1 MIKVKKVRKGVTLIE
16 VVIAIIIIA
25 IMIIPIGNIVMK
37 TIRVNKDAEAKQKAT
52 NIAQKALDEFS
63 NYTELEVDQDGA
75 NPNRGEI
82 SLGSM
87 GNIDVDIDNNN
98 ISFKDVER
106 KIPVEKGEED
116 EKKDKGEYIVSYTM
130 KKNPDVSQD
139 LTYDTTKD
147 VDKYV
152 GILEFTDTK
161 LIIKTEISGDKF
173 VRSQPISYSGIPSI
187 KNEKNIYLH
196 IVQDDADGHIISFG
210 LYSDKEGNN
219 CKGTF
224 TMATDST
231 LKSLKIVQT
240 KEYQDYKGDDINI
253 YASTDINS
261 DNIANVEV
269 FEDKDI
275 NAKNNEKNIT
285 IYINDIFGGNVCR
298 TPKYI
303 RKTLV
308 NGQDKAKPL
317 GDLYDLTVVVKK
329 KGYLNS
335 KNEEKTVF
343 KGKASSNI
351 FMSFR

>member
-16 VVIAIIIIA
+16 VVIAIVIIA
-25 IMIIPIGNIVMK
+25 IMMIPIGNIVMK

-63 NYTELEVDQDGA
+63 NYTELKV
-75 NPNRGEI
+75 NRNAAVPRTGKI

-87 GNIDVDIDNNN
+87 GDIDVEIKNQE
-98 ISFKDVER
+98 ISFKDVEK
-106 KIPVEKGEED
+106 KITAGEKS
-116 EKKDKGEYIVSYTM
+116 EYIVNYTM
-130 KKNPDVSQD
+130 EKNPDVSQD
-139 LTYDTTKD
+139 LTYDTTRD
-147 VDKYV
+147 VDKYAA
-152 GILEFTDTK
+152 ILEFTGSQ
-161 LIIKTEISGDKF
+161 LIIKNEINGDKF
-173 VRSQPISYSGIPSI
+173 EAGVAPINYSTITASNR
-187 KNEKNIYLH
+187 KQDIYLH
-196 IVQDDADGHIISFG
+196 ILQDDEDGHIIGFG
-210 LYSDKEGNN
+210 LYSDKDGNN
-219 CKGTF
+219 PIQEVQIN
-224 TMATDST
+224 DST

-240 KEYQDYKGDDINI
+240 KEYQGYLSNDINI

-261 DNIANVEV
+261 DNIANVEL

-275 NAKNNEKNIT
+275 KSKNEKNIN
-285 IYINDIFGGNVCR
+285 IYLDDTFGGNLYR

-329 KGYLNS
+329 KGYLKS
-335 KNEEKTVF
+335 KNEEKTVY

>member
-63 NYTELEVDQDGA
+63 NYTELEVNKSA
-75 NPNRGEI
+75 ANRGNI
-82 SLGSM
+82 TLGSM
-87 GNIDVDIDNNN
+87 GNIDVEIKNQE
-98 ISFKDVER
+98 ISFKDIKKEISVGD
-106 KIPVEKGEED
+106 KEK
-116 EKKDKGEYIVSYTM
+116 YIVNYTM
-130 KKNPDVSQD
+130 EKNPDVSQD
-139 LTYDTTKD
+139 LTYDTSED

-152 GILEFTDTK
+152 GILEFTDTE
-161 LIIKTEISGDKF
+161 LIIKKIDGDEFDKGK
-173 VRSQPISYSGIPSI
+173 RISYISIPRSSEGN
-187 KNEKNIYLH
+187 KDIYLH
-196 IVQDDADGHIISFG
+196 IVQDDEDGHISSFG
-210 LYSDKEGNN
+210 IYSDREGNN
-219 CKGTF
+219 CIENFVITN
-224 TMATDST
+224 ST
-231 LKSLKIVQT
+231 LKSLKIVQSD
-240 KEYQDYKGDDINI
+240 KFQGYSGEDINI

-275 NAKNNEKNIT
+275 NTKNEKNIT
-285 IYINDIFGGNVCR
+285 IYIDDIFDRRVCR
-298 TPKYI
+298 TPKCI

-308 NGQDKAKPL
+308 GGKSKAKPL

-335 KNEEKTVF
+335 NNEEKTVF

>member
-16 VVIAIIIIA
+16 VVIAIVIIA
-25 IMIIPIGNIVMK
+25 IMMIPIGNIVMK

-63 NYTELEVDQDGA
+63 NYTELKV
-75 NPNRGEI
+75 NRNAAAPRTGKI

-87 GNIDVDIDNNN
+87 GDIDVEIKNQE

-106 KIPVEKGEED
+106 KIPVEKVEED
-116 EKKDKGEYIVSYTM
+116 KKKDKGEYIVSYTM
-130 KKNPDVSQD
+130 EKNPDVSQD
-139 LTYDTTKD
+139 LTYDTSKD
-147 VDKYV
+147 VDKYAA
-152 GILEFTDTK
+152 ILEFTGSQ
-161 LIIKTEISGDKF
+161 LIIKNEINGDKF
-173 VRSQPISYSGIPSI
+173 EAGVAPINYSTITASNR
-187 KNEKNIYLH
+187 KQDIYLH
-196 IVQDDADGHIISFG
+196 ILQDDEDGHIIGFG
-210 LYSDKEGNN
+210 LYSDKDGNN
-219 CKGTF
+219 PIQEVQIN
-224 TMATDST
+224 DST

-240 KEYQDYKGDDINI
+240 KEYQGYLSNDINI

-261 DNIANVEV
+261 DNIANVEL

-275 NAKNNEKNIT
+275 KSKNEKNIN
-285 IYINDIFGGNVCR
+285 IYLDDTFGGNLYR

>member
-16 VVIAIIIIA
+16 VVIAIVIIA
-25 IMIIPIGNIVMK
+25 IMMIPIGNIVMK

-63 NYTELEVDQDGA
+63 NYTELKV
-75 NPNRGEI
+75 NRNAAVPRTGKI

-87 GNIDVDIDNNN
+87 GDIDVEIKNQE
-98 ISFKDVER
+98 ISFKDVEK
-106 KIPVEKGEED
+106 KITAGEKS
-116 EKKDKGEYIVSYTM
+116 EYIVNYTM
-130 KKNPDVSQD
+130 EKNPDVSQD
-139 LTYDTTKD
+139 LTYDTTRD
-147 VDKYV
+147 VDKYAA
-152 GILEFTDTK
+152 ILEFTGSQ
-161 LIIKTEISGDKF
+161 LIIKNEINGDKF
-173 VRSQPISYSGIPSI
+173 EAGVAPINYSTITASNR
-187 KNEKNIYLH
+187 KQDIYLH
-196 IVQDDADGHIISFG
+196 ILQDDEDGHIIGFG
-210 LYSDKEGNN
+210 LYSDKDGNN
-219 CKGTF
+219 PIQEVQIN
-224 TMATDST
+224 DST

-240 KEYQDYKGDDINI
+240 KEYQGYLSNDINI

-261 DNIANVEV
+261 DNIANVEL

-275 NAKNNEKNIT
+275 KSKNEKNIN
-285 IYINDIFGGNVCR
+285 IYLDDTFGGNLYR

-343 KGKASSNI
+343 EGKASSNI